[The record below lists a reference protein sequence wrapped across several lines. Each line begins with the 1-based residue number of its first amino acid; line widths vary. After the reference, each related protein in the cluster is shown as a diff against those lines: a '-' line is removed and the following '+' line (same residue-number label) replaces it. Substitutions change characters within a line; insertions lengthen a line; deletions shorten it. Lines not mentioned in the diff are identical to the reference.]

1 VSLSTSASKATISNS
16 AAVISISSRSLNV
29 VSAGLL
35 LFWGIYFAM
44 AGTGNVVDWLTRHGY
59 RGRYFRSSSKNLE
72 LMEKVAKK
80 HGSGASAV
88 GALFGVIMSWELLS
102 AITYL
107 LALAYYALGNDFLIS
122 YAFFIG
128 MGLFAG
134 LILGNEAFVYYDDE
148 EEHVIMLL
156 TQLVSYIAVVVL

>member
-1 VSLSTSASKATISNS
+1 VNL
-16 AAVISISSRSLNV
+16 

-44 AGTGNVVDWLTRHGY
+44 AGTGNLVDWLTNHGY
-59 RGRYFRSSSKNLE
+59 RGKYFRSSSKNLE

-80 HGSGASAV
+80 HGSGAVAI
-88 GALFGVIMSWELLS
+88 GGLFAAIMSWELLS
-102 AITYL
+102 AATYL
-107 LALAYYALGNDFLIS
+107 VALGFYLAGDSFLIP

-148 EEHVIMLL
+148 EEHVVMMMA
-156 TQLVSYIAVVVL
+156 QLISYIAVALL